1 MFSEVQWNELDHRE
15 NQVAKVFAGEQPDHV
30 PVWFYHEELGQ
41 MRPELLMAEKN
52 REAWLENQLRAVK
65 VNVEESLDSHCL
77 YYPLIEM
84 ASFYGTHYIDA
95 LFGNDVQW
103 VENQFWSKEQTCEVS
118 ELQMPDL
125 DDSSLLKETVELAQW
140 VQEKAGDRFVIS
152 MPDVGSP
159 INVAV
164 NLFGERF
171 FLEIAMDPESAER
184 ALKMVAEVTR
194 RVYQELVQAVG
205 QKAIRCH
212 NAFYVYTPY
221 DYAGLSLCATQM
233 ISPANFSESVA
244 DADDLCVP
252 DCYRGMIQHICG
264 SSKQHVEEM
273 ARRPRIK
280 GVQLNDNGADQFE
293 DYFNALRPDQV
304 FYLRPTQQMPIEK
317 ILEITCGQRLLLT
330 VTEAPE
336 SGFIGVGI

>member
-1 MFSEVQWNELDHRE
+1 MFSDVIWKELDRRE
-15 NQVAKVFAGEQPDHV
+15 AEFRQVFEGRPVDRV

-41 MRPELLMAEKN
+41 MKPELLMVEKN
-52 REAWLENQLRAVK
+52 RDAWLENQIRAVRT
-65 VNVEESLDSHCL
+65 NVEEALDNRAL

-103 VENQFWSKEQTCEVS
+103 VEGQFWSKEQTCEVS

-125 DDSSLLKETVELAQW
+125 DNSPLLRETVELAKWIKDQTD
-140 VQEKAGDRFVIS
+140 GRFVIS

-159 INVAV
+159 INVAI

-171 FLEIAMDPESAER
+171 FLEMAMNSEQAGR
-184 ALKMVAEVTR
+184 ALKMVADTTR
-194 RVYQELVQAVG
+194 RVYEELIKAVG
-205 QKAIRCH
+205 QETIRCH

-233 ISPANFSESVA
+233 ISPDNFGEWVA
-244 DADDLCVP
+244 DADDASVP
-252 DCYRGMIQHICG
+252 DCYQGMIQHICG
-264 SSKQHVEEM
+264 SSNQHVEEI

-293 DYFNALRPDQV
+293 DYFNGLRQDQI
-304 FYLRPTQQMPIEK
+304 FYLRPTEHMPINRMMA
-317 ILEITCGQRLLLT
+317 ITRGRRLLLT
-330 VTEAPE
+330 VTKAPDSILE
-336 SGFIGVGI
+336 ME

>member
-1 MFSEVQWNELDHRE
+1 MFTEAQWKELDYRE
-15 NQVAKVFAGEQPDHV
+15 NQFAKVFAGEMPDYV

-41 MRPELLMAEKN
+41 MRPELLMVEKD
-52 REAWLENQLRAVK
+52 RKAWLDNQLKAVK
-65 VNVEESLDSHCL
+65 TNVEESLDGACL

-103 VENQFWSKEQTCEVS
+103 VENQFWSKEQTCEVGD
-118 ELQMPDL
+118 LQMPDL
-125 DDSSLLKETVELAQW
+125 TNSELLKETVGLACW
-140 VQEKAGDRFVIS
+140 IKNNSPENFVIS

-171 FLEIAMDPESAER
+171 FLELAMNPDAAAR
-184 ALKMVAEVTR
+184 VLMMIGEVTR
-194 RVYQELVQAVG
+194 RVYQELVDAVG
-205 QKAIRCH
+205 QKTIRCH

-233 ISPANFSESVA
+233 ISPDNYSELVA
-244 DADDLCVP
+244 AADDRSIP
-252 DCYRGMIQHICG
+252 DCYKGMIQHICG
-264 SSKQHVEEM
+264 SSNQHVAGM
-273 ARRPRIK
+273 AARERIK

-293 DYFNALRPDQV
+293 DYFKALRGDQI
-304 FYLRPTQQMPIEK
+304 FYLRPTDNMPIDK
-317 ILEITCGQRLLLT
+317 ILSITKGERLLLT
-330 VTEAPE
+330 VTEQQATKIE
-336 SGFIGVGI
+336 IG